1 MGTNGLLPRRDF
13 LAASGVLSGVL
24 AAGGALSLIAPG
36 RAWALDLRTLTSAQ
50 GAMLL
55 SVARTI
61 APHDS
66 LEDAAYALVVKAIDD
81 AMTADAHV
89 RGIVSAGLELVG
101 KDFGSRSEADRVQ
114 ALKAVEQS
122 EFFRLTRSK
131 VLGNLYASAIAFA
144 HFGYEGEAFSKGGYL
159 VRGFNDLRWL
169 PEVPL
174 ADSGPAA
181 GQTSR

>member
-1 MGTNGLLPRRDF
+1 M
-13 LAASGVLSGVL
+13 LSGVL
-24 AAGGALSLIAPG
+24 AAGGALSLIAPS
-36 RAWALDLRTLTSAQ
+36 RAWALDLRALTSTQ

-61 APHDS
+61 APHDN
-66 LEDAAYALVVKAIDD
+66 LEDAAYALVVKAIDE
-81 AMTADAHV
+81 ATATDTRVHAT
-89 RGIVSAGLELVG
+89 VSAGLDLLG
-101 KDFGSRSEADRVQ
+101 KDFASRSEADRVQ

-131 VLGNLYASAIAFA
+131 VLGVLYASTLAYA

-159 VRGFNDLRWL
+159 ARGFNDLRWL

-174 ADSGPAA
+174 EDSGPVV
-181 GQTSR
+181 GQTAR